1 MAKDPATLWYWNDW
15 MGGTMTMSRHEKG
28 AYMDLLTAQFN
39 SGHLTET
46 QIRKLLGNDQGLWG
60 TVLREKFVVDSNGS
74 FYNQRLEDE
83 VNKRKAFVA
92 SRGQNGSKGGRPK
105 KAYGKP
111 SDKPYGK
118 PTDNLLENEN
128 EIVNELLEG
137 GTGEDAG
144 LFNHFVI
151 TIGTPLPTTTLTA
164 AEQNQFTMTG
174 NKNTDFLKNQWKV
187 FIGERIH
194 DPPEKRR
201 QYRQLSDLTT
211 YFLNWIRNK
220 YPKQNAK
227 SRIAQVGRDFES
239 D

>member
-1 MAKDPATLWYWNDW
+1 MGKDPATLWYWNDW
-15 MGGTMTMSRHEKG
+15 MGGTMTMSRQEKG

-74 FYNQRLEDE
+74 YYNQRLEDE
-83 VNKRKAFVA
+83 INKRKAFVV

-105 KAYGKP
+105 KPYGKP
-111 SDKPYGK
+111 SDKPYAK

-128 EIVNELLEG
+128 EIVNELLDG
-137 GTGEDAG
+137 GMGEDSAS
-144 LFNHFVI
+144 FNHFVI
-151 TIGTPLPTTTLTA
+151 SMTIHLPETTLTS
-164 AEQNQFTMTG
+164 AEHNQYTMTG
-174 NKNTDFLKNQWKV
+174 NKNSEFLKQQWNV
-187 FIGERIH
+187 FLSERIH

-201 QYRQLSDLTT
+201 QYRQLSDLTS
-211 YFLNWIRNK
+211 YFLNWVRNK
-220 YPKQNAK
+220 YPKHAK
-227 SRIAQVGRDFES
+227 SGTSQVGRTFEP

>member
-60 TVLREKFVVDSNGS
+60 TVLREKFVVDGNGS
-74 FYNQRLEDE
+74 YFNQRLEDE
-83 VNKRKAFVA
+83 INKRKAFVK
-92 SRGQNGSKGGRPK
+92 SREENGSKGGRPK
-105 KAYGKP
+105 KPYAKP
-111 SDKPYGK
+111 NGKPYGK
-118 PTDNLLENEN
+118 ATGNLLENEN
-128 EIVNELLEG
+128 EIVNESIDG
-137 GTGEDAG
+137 GMGEDAAS
-144 LFNHFVI
+144 FNPFVI
-151 TIGTPLPTTTLTA
+151 TVNTILPTTTLAA

-174 NKNTDFLKNQWKV
+174 SKNTDFIKKQWTV
-187 FIGERIH
+187 FISERIH

-201 QYRQLSDLTT
+201 QHRQISDLTS

-220 YPKQNAK
+220 HPKHDKPRSSQ
-227 SRIAQVGRDFES
+227 IGRVFES